1 MVEPATRSILHV
13 DMDMFYVAVELLRHP
28 ELRGKP
34 VVVGG
39 SSERGVVAAAS
50 YEARRFG
57 VHSAMPS
64 RRAMKLCPHA
74 VFLPG
79 DMALYVEYSRRV
91 FAIFEDFTPL
101 VEGLSLDEA
110 FLDVTGARTVHGDP
124 LTIGRSIRS
133 RVAEE
138 VGLPCSVGVASS
150 KFVAKLASEKAKP
163 RASTRGVEDGAGV
176 FVVAI
181 ADEVDFVRSLP
192 VGALWGVGPVTL
204 DKLNRLGVQR
214 VSDLAEFPLAA
225 LAAAV
230 GESHAR
236 HLLDLADARDER
248 PVVPDSEAKS
258 VGNEETFLSDLFD
271 LVELRA
277 HLVRLTDSVLGRCRG
292 DDLAPRTITLKI
304 KFPDFTLITRSKTL
318 EQPITTVPAAMNVI
332 DELLTKVDLTR
343 GVRLAG
349 VSVRNFEGTVGG
361 QLSLFGDDAVRTLD
375 DTWAPATRAIDQI
388 RDKFGRGAIRVAST
402 LPDDPPPGSAKWGPQ
417 TSTGSD

>member
-1 MVEPATRSILHV
+1 MVEPTSRSILHV

-39 SSERGVVAAAS
+39 SSDRGVVAAAS

-57 VHSAMPS
+57 VHSAMS
-64 RRAMKLCPHA
+64 SHRAKRLCPQA
-74 VFLPG
+74 IFLPG

-110 FLDVTGARTVHGDP
+110 FLDVTGARVVHGEP
-124 LTIGRSIRS
+124 LEIGRTIRA
-133 RVAEE
+133 RVAAE

-163 RASTRGVEDGAGV
+163 RASARGVDEGVGV
-176 FVVAI
+176 FVVAPSE
-181 ADEVDFVRSLP
+181 EVDFVRSLP

-204 DKLNRLGVQR
+204 DKLTRLGVR
-214 VSDLAEFPLAA
+214 HVSDLVEFPLPA

-236 HLLDLADARDER
+236 HLLDLADARDDR

-258 VGNEETFLSDLFD
+258 VGNEETFLSDVFD
-271 LVELRA
+271 IVELRT
-277 HLVRLTDSVLGRCRG
+277 HLVRLADSVLGRCRR

-318 EQPITTVPAAMNVI
+318 EQPITTVPAAVNVL
-332 DELLTKVDLTR
+332 DELLAKVDLTR

-349 VSVRNFEGTVGG
+349 VSVRNFADSAGG
-361 QLSLFGDDAVRTLD
+361 QLSLFGDDSVRSLD
-375 DTWAPATRAIDQI
+375 DTWAPATKAIDQI
-388 RDKFGRGAIRVAST
+388 RDKFGLGAIRVASA
-402 LPDDPPPGSAKWGPQ
+402 LPDDPQPGSAKWGPQ
-417 TSTGSD
+417 SSTGSD